1 MFGVFLILAHYLTS
15 LTVLFYGGQID
26 AKTIVFLCATAL
38 TTTGYEAM
46 SGLELTP
53 SLQLFQIYQVC
64 VGLFIIMAVVQGLI
78 NMIMYHIVTK
88 KLKNIT
94 TQGSFLKR
102 HKFEIAGICFSIF
115 WIFTGTLIISAT
127 EDFEICRYGSC
138 EKPNFTLALWFA
150 IMSASTVGLGDY
162 LPKSSSMLYSIFLS
176 FWLLIGALVFTP
188 SMVVLSRPLGTWLFP
203 ESDMEFM
210 ELIESTMMKKED
222 AKAMIDLAKKT
233 NISKHAFLASTL
245 AKRNLVD
252 QQLIDN
258 ILKQFDEL
266 DTNEDG
272 SLDYAEVLAWLEV
285 EEEKRK
291 RLVRNNIRRK
301 WMLNMFSVSRL
312 KTLVYSYK
320 RRKTKKLK
328 IVAVS
333 KCLGQ

>member
-1 MFGVFLILAHYLTS
+1 
-15 LTVLFYGGQID
+15 
-26 AKTIVFLCATAL
+26 
-38 TTTGYEAM
+38 
-46 SGLELTP
+46 
-53 SLQLFQIYQVC
+53 
-64 VGLFIIMAVVQGLI
+64 MAVVQGLI

-88 KLKNIT
+88 KLKNIAP
-94 TQGSFLKR
+94 QGSFLKR
-102 HKFEIAGICFSIF
+102 HKFEIAGISFSIF
-115 WIFTGTLIISAT
+115 WILIGSLIFSAT
-127 EDFEICRYGSC
+127 ADFEICRYGNC

-162 LPKSSSMLYSIFLS
+162 LPKSNSMLYSIFLS
-176 FWLLIGALVFTP
+176 LWLLIGALVFTP

-233 NISKHAFLASTL
+233 NITKHAFLASTL

-272 SLDYAEVLAWLEV
+272 SLDYAEVLAWLDV

-291 RLVRNNIRRK
+291 RLVRNNMRRR
-301 WMLNMFSVSRL
+301 WMLNMFSISRL
-312 KTLVYSYK
+312 KTLVYSHK
-320 RRKTKKLK
+320 RRKTEKLK
-328 IVAVS
+328 IEVAAS
-333 KCLGQ
+333 KCLTR